1 MKSRKKTKI
10 LIQWFEVMP
19 DGRPVI
25 QTRKYTDDSKAEA
38 FVDKLGE
45 RGIKQCQKRTT
56 EQIDFETTQLSFEI

>member
-25 QTRKYTDDSKAEA
+25 QTRKYTNDSKAEA
-38 FVDKLGE
+38 FVDKLEE
-45 RGIKQCQKRTT
+45 RGIKQCQKKTT
-56 EQIDFETTQLSFEI
+56 EQIDFEAVQPNFEV